1 MRAFHLPHQL
11 VCIAESTLKKPNRN
25 KPCWYETPQVT
36 WFHVYGFRLPKQ
48 IASYDL
54 KARCKMFRNMNS
66 NTTMNFPLT
75 HSHLFALWH
84 WTCGCVS
91 VCQYLTC
98 GGKKQCTQFSKQNN
112 ANLFSLSWKQ
122 KKKRICEKKKK
133 NNIYSEICGVT
144 FLVVFIIHRGRAIEI
159 STIKIVTAATT
170 NDGVCL
176 CSHNAGINAIGVCW
190 KRNQIL
196 AS

>member
-54 KARCKMFRNMNS
+54 KARCKMFRNMNR

-75 HSHLFALWH
+75 
-84 WTCGCVS
+84 
-91 VCQYLTC
+91 LTC
-98 GGKKQCTQFSKQNN
+98 LRVGIELVGVWVYVNIWRAVVKNN
-112 ANLFSLSWKQ
+112 AHNFQNKTMPIYFHYHGNKRKSEFARRRRRTIFTVKYVESLFLLCLSFTEGEPLK
-122 KKKRICEKKKK
+122 
-133 NNIYSEICGVT
+133 
-144 FLVVFIIHRGRAIEI
+144 FLQSKLLQQQQQMMVCVCALTMRAL
-159 STIKIVTAATT
+159 T
-170 NDGVCL
+170 L
-176 CSHNAGINAIGVCW
+176 
-190 KRNQIL
+190 
-196 AS
+196 

>member
-54 KARCKMFRNMNS
+54 KARCKMFRNMNR

-75 HSHLFALWH
+75 
-84 WTCGCVS
+84 
-91 VCQYLTC
+91 LTC
-98 GGKKQCTQFSKQNN
+98 LRVGIELVGVWVYVNIWRAVVKKQCTQFSKQNN

-159 STIKIVTAATT
+159 STIKIVTAATKD
-170 NDGVCL
+170 DGVCL